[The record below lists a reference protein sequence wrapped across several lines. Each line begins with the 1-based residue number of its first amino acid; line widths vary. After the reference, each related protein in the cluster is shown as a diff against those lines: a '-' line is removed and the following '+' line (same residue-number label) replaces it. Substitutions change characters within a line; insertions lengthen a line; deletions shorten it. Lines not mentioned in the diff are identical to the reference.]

1 MSFLVTPSALRTA
14 AVRPAG
20 VSWPKKKMAAPA
32 NTCMAAGR

>member
-1 MSFLVTPSALRTA
+1 MSFLVTPAALRTA

-20 VSWPKKKMAAPA
+20 VSWPKKNTAAPA